1 VSLVSQGRASLG
13 CECDRSN
20 VPVQEIS
27 HRYSVT
33 VRGSRL
39 KVEAQH
45 AIIKALDRVARGFSR
60 DPERPACRLLYRKSI
75 LTPLFH
81 RASADSGPSHL
92 HSTRE
97 GIPAEVRGSEG
108 TLVAAAV

>member
-1 VSLVSQGRASLG
+1 LVNQRRASLG
-13 CECDRSN
+13 CECDRRN

-33 VRGSRL
+33 VGGSRL

-45 AIIKALDRVARGFSR
+45 AIIKALDRVARGFRR
-60 DPERPACRLLYRKSI
+60 DPERPPCRLLYRESI

-81 RASADSGPSHL
+81 RASPDSGQSYL
-92 HSTRE
+92 QSTRE
-97 GIPAEVRGSEG
+97 GIPAKVRGSKG